1 MSNVSSP
8 LNRLLATEPPQPFIA
23 KSSQGRRI
31 RFLRRTKVL
40 LLTAGVIV
48 VSILILVRSLY
59 SLNYEQHTAAAP
71 HSNLEFE
78 QSESSLSLCPEHDPS
93 STITKTVISIHY
105 TATATETV
113 TVYKEAPLSLKYE
126 QLEPVVFSLIAWSKS
141 SGAELSLLIKS
152 ILMYITGPVELHIL
166 CDEDAKEAIKPGLS
180 LIHSPTYEVKVR
192 YYMPTWDDM
201 VSRIEREGSI
211 ASAHAAGTPGL
222 MKLFLQEIIPVKKA
236 IYVDTDALF
245 ISDPRHLWHE
255 FKSFKNTTAVS
266 MTSHSDRGTPEW
278 QNADRIC
285 SCVMLLDFEKLRE
298 MCLMD
303 STLYHQVGSGLK
315 ATSPPAFKAKF
326 GAPDPSDG
334 IYHNV
339 RLGDQGYWWAIV
351 DYFPELWEP
360 LSFDYEV
367 SSCLMEMYET
377 RLGEVE
383 IDEQQEIYEQ
393 GHVGN
398 TPQFGKVVR
407 PKLLHFNCLDEAER
421 WYEWRGWSDS
431 NNKLGRR
438 WGAAVLYHVGFK
450 WIWLNR
456 FSFDDS
462 QPKIDIEIAEVV
474 FEDQKFASQDSIL

>member
-1 MSNVSSP
+1 MSNMSSP
-8 LNRLLATEPPQPFIA
+8 LDRVLAPEQSPQVFA
-23 KSSQGRRI
+23 KASQGFRVP
-31 RFLRRTKVL
+31 RRTKIV
-40 LLTAGVIV
+40 LLTAGAIA
-48 VSILILVRSLY
+48 VSIVLLGWTLY
-59 SLNYEQHTAAAP
+59 SYSYEEWTVP
-71 HSNLEFE
+71 YNKLEFE
-78 QSESSLSLCPEHDPS
+78 QSQSSLHLCLEQDHS
-93 STITKTVISIHY
+93 ITITGTPVTTTLH
-105 TATATETV
+105 APTATETI
-113 TVYKEAPLSLKYE
+113 TVYEYLPSSPKYE
-126 QLEPVVFSLIAWSKS
+126 QLEPVVFSLVAWSKS

-166 CDEDAKEAIKPGLS
+166 CDEEAKKAIEPGFS
-180 LIHSPTYEVKVR
+180 LVHSPTYEVKVR

-245 ISDPRHLWHE
+245 ISDPRHLWQE
-255 FKSFKNTTAVS
+255 FKTFKSTTAIS
-266 MTSHSDRGTPEW
+266 MTSHSDGGNPEW

-285 SCVMLLDFEKLRE
+285 SCVMLLDFAKLRD
-298 MCLMD
+298 MRLMD
-303 STLYHQVGSGLK
+303 SNLYHQVGSGLK

-334 IYHNV
+334 KYHDV

-351 DYFPELWEP
+351 DYFPDLWEP

-367 SSCLMEMYET
+367 STCLMEMYET

-393 GHVGN
+393 GHVVH
-398 TPQFGKVVR
+398 TPQFGKVIR
-407 PKLLHFNCLDEAER
+407 PKLLHFNCLDGAEH
-421 WYEWRGWSDS
+421 WYEWKSWSDPD
-431 NNKLGRR
+431 NKLGRR

-456 FSFDDS
+456 FSFDES
-462 QPKIDIEIAEVV
+462 KPKIDVQIAEVV
-474 FEDQKFASQDSIL
+474 FEDQKVANQHPTE